1 MKALTRSNLQTSNTE
16 PTSVLILFYDWETR
30 VAKIDVVVL
39 MGSTSD
45 WPYLEPAMQLLD
57 RLCLKARFHIT
68 SAHRTPERTEELIRR
83 AEADGC
89 RVFICAAGMAAH
101 LAGAVAAKTLLPV
114 LGVPLPG
121 GVLDGVDALL
131 STVQMP
137 GGIPVATFAVGKAGA
152 RNAAVCAAQILAPE
166 RPEVAEAVSALRA
179 EGADNVIAGEAQLQD
194 ASTSTSA

>member
-1 MKALTRSNLQTSNTE
+1 MDLD
-16 PTSVLILFYDWETR
+16 VLL
-30 VAKIDVVVL
+30 L
-39 MGSTSD
+39 MGSASD
-45 WPYLEPAMQLLD
+45 WKHLEGAVRVMDDLGV
-57 RLCLKARFHIT
+57 RSRVRVS
-68 SAHRTPERTEELIRR
+68 SAHRTPERTLELVRQ

-101 LAGAVAAKTLLPV
+101 LAGVVAAHTIRPV

-152 RNAAVCAAQILAPE
+152 KNAAFFAAQLVASH
-166 RPEVAEAVSALRA
+166 RPEVGEALAAARRSAAEAVVTADAGIQA
-179 EGADNVIAGEAQLQD
+179 ELESKGTE
-194 ASTSTSA
+194 S